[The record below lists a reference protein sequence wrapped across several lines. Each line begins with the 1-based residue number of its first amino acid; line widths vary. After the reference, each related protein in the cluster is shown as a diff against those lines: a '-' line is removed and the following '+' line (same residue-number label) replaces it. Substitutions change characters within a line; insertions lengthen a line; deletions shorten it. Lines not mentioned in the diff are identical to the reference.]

1 MQKRNENEHIE
12 YNEHD
17 LLIVEDLT
25 LLMMDDKSG
34 AIAGEGTLYYTL
46 GGAVLVELG
55 LRGHIAADEND
66 QGLNGVKV
74 HAVSSRT
81 PSDPLLRAAQ
91 AKAGE
96 RVRGVQTLLIEIGT
110 GMRETV
116 LDRLVERG
124 MLRQETK
131 KTLGLFR
138 TTSTT
143 VADTGYK
150 KALVEKVRAV
160 LIDGAEPDDRTA
172 ALTGL
177 LSASGTLPTLHRSIP
192 WSGQVYKRAK
202 ELEQSSWGAEAVNA
216 AVMRTVAAISAGT
229 VVAVTS

>member
-1 MQKRNENEHIE
+1 MENEM
-12 YNEHD
+12 
-17 LLIVEDLT
+17 LIAEDLT

-34 AIAGEGTLYYTL
+34 AIAGEATLYYTL

-55 LRGHIAADEND
+55 MGGYISADPND
-66 QGLNGVKV
+66 QGFNGVKV
-74 HAVSSRT
+74 HAATGRA
-81 PSDPLLRAAQ
+81 PSDPVLRAAQ
-91 AKAGE
+91 DKVGE

-124 MLRQETK
+124 VLRQETK

-138 TTSTT
+138 TTSTRI
-143 VADTGYK
+143 ADTGHK
-150 KALVEKVRAV
+150 KALVEQVRAV
-160 LIDGAEPDDRTA
+160 LMDGAEPDERTA

-192 WSGQVYKRAK
+192 WSGKVYKRAK
-202 ELEQSSWGAEAVNA
+202 ELEQTMWGAEAVNA
-216 AVMRTVAAISAGT
+216 AVLRTVAAVSVGT
-229 VVAVTS
+229 AAAVTN